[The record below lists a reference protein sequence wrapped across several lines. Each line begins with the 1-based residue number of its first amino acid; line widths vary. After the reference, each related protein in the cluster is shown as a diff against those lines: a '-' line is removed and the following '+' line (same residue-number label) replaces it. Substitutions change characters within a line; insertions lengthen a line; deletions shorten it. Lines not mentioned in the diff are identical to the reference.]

1 MVKKM
6 NAREEFLIY
15 IYQTCEMGVKSTT
28 DLIALLSNKENKI
41 SENLNRYLKEYEE
54 YFHRAEGLIKEANID
69 IKKSSMM
76 SKIMSSIGINMEVMK
91 DNSDPKI
98 ADMLIQGYTMG
109 TLEITK
115 KLKKYKDY
123 INKEERKLAEEL
135 NKTQENNIK
144 ELKKFL

>member
-6 NAREEFLIY
+6 NGREEFLIY
-15 IYQTCEMGVKSTT
+15 IYQTCEMGVKSTS
-28 DLIALLSNKENKI
+28 DLIMLLSNKENKI
-41 SENLNRYLKEYEE
+41 SENLNRYLKEYES
-54 YFHRAEGLIKEANID
+54 YFKRAEALIKEANID
-69 IKKSSMM
+69 VKKSSLM
-76 SKIMSSIGINMEVMK
+76 SKIMSSIGINMEVMR
-91 DNSDPKI
+91 DNSDAKI

-109 TLEITK
+109 VLEVTK
-115 KLKKYKDY
+115 KLKKYKDS

>member
-1 MVKKM
+1 M

-15 IYQTCEMGVKSTT
+15 VYQTCEMGVKSTR
-28 DLIALLSNKENKI
+28 DLITLLSNKENKI
-41 SENLNRYLKEYEE
+41 SDNLHRYLKEYEE
-54 YFHRAEGLIKEANID
+54 YLYRAETLIKESNID

-76 SKIMSSIGINMEVMK
+76 SKIMSSIGINMEVLK

-115 KLKKYKDY
+115 KLKKYKDS
-123 INKEERKLAEEL
+123 ISKEERKLAEDL
-135 NKTQENNIK
+135 NKTQERNIK